1 MKLRSAVPMKVAKYG
16 YILIS
21 FVFCVAGLSMIL
33 LPSTSTSTVGTFF
46 GITMV
51 LLGIIKLIGY
61 FSKDLFRL
69 AFQYDLQFGILL
81 CILGAI
87 ILSLQKNPVS
97 FVCASYGISTI
108 ADSLFKC
115 RTALEA
121 KRFGISKWWCTLLLA
136 ITTSVMGV
144 IVTISSSMS
153 MRTIHIL
160 LGSSL
165 LSEGALG
172 VSVAIRMVKI
182 IDHQR
187 PDVIDAE
194 YYE

>member
-1 MKLRSAVPMKVAKYG
+1 MKLRSALPMRVAKYG

-21 FVFCVAGLSMIL
+21 FVFCVAGIFMIL
-33 LPSTSTSTVGTFF
+33 LPSPSTSTVGTFF

-51 LLGIIKLIGY
+51 LFGIIKLIGY

-81 CILGAI
+81 CILGVI
-87 ILSLQKNPVS
+87 ILTLKRNPVS
-97 FVCASYGISTI
+97 FVCVSYGISTI

-115 RTALEA
+115 RTALDA
-121 KRFGISKWWCTLLLA
+121 KKFGISKWWPTLLLA
-136 ITTSVMGV
+136 ITTGVMGV
-144 IVTISSSMS
+144 IVTISPSMS

-165 LSEGALG
+165 LCEGALG
-172 VSVAIRMVKI
+172 VSVAIHMVKI

-187 PDVIDAE
+187 PDVIDSE
-194 YYE
+194 YCE